1 MALIAFAQAWTS
13 MRGKSMTFDELV
25 YIPAGVSYVATGDY
39 RLNPE
44 HPPLAKV
51 LAGLA
56 LLAEHVRF
64 DTSDPAWQR
73 ADQWAVGQHFFDAL
87 GPETPRIV
95 TVARFPS
102 VLLTMLLVVL
112 ACAMGRALY
121 GVEAGLLAA
130 WFCAFSPNLLAHGRL
145 ATTEIGLTC
154 FVLATS
160 LAVLRMTERPSA
172 GRIALAGVT
181 LGLAL
186 VTKYSA
192 LLLVGLIPLWIGTTV
207 LRREEGELPRWL
219 TFERVESAVVRK
231 GLGWVAAMA
240 AVGVVAAFIAS
251 LAYQAPGRFDIYIR
265 NLGLLYTNVHLDLPP
280 YFAGTFHEGGM
291 WSYFLVVFLIKTPM
305 AFLVL
310 LGVRVADQAVRR
322 DPGVRSLLFLI
333 VPALGWLFAM
343 AVTALPLGVRYVLPM
358 YPLLFVFGAGILTSP
373 RFAEGKGRA
382 MVIGLAVLFAA
393 SSLRAY
399 PDYLPY
405 VNILAENLGEPIEW
419 LDDSNVDWGQDLPLL
434 AEYLRERDIDDAT
447 IVPMAWYDP
456 GLYGVVGTVRDPAEV
471 LALLTAPNPPAGV
484 YAVSA
489 HLLTRARWGT
499 PPAIDPLTDLIPVV
513 VLGHSIFVFEVPGS

>member
-1 MALIAFAQAWTS
+1 MSRRYHLLLVVMMAFLALAQAWTS

-25 YIPAGVSYVATGDY
+25 YIPAGVSYVTTGDY

-95 TVARFPS
+95 TLARFPS

-112 ACAMGRALY
+112 AYAMGRALY

-192 LLLVGLIPLWIGTTV
+192 LLLVGLIPLWIGTTL

-291 WSYFLVVFLIKTPM
+291 WSYFLAAFLIKTPM

-333 VPALGWLFAM
+333 VPALG
-343 AVTALPLGVRYVLPM
+343 
-358 YPLLFVFGAGILTSP
+358 
-373 RFAEGKGRA
+373 
-382 MVIGLAVLFAA
+382 
-393 SSLRAY
+393 
-399 PDYLPY
+399 
-405 VNILAENLGEPIEW
+405 
-419 LDDSNVDWGQDLPLL
+419 
-434 AEYLRERDIDDAT
+434 
-447 IVPMAWYDP
+447 
-456 GLYGVVGTVRDPAEV
+456 
-471 LALLTAPNPPAGV
+471 
-484 YAVSA
+484 
-489 HLLTRARWGT
+489 
-499 PPAIDPLTDLIPVV
+499 
-513 VLGHSIFVFEVPGS
+513 